1 MLGHAGCGWEKSC
14 KPEEQLF
21 WIISTWFPYASFP
34 LKVNFFNGLRKMFS
48 FQVLLIEIM
57 KANFYLF
64 ILFINLFKVDNDK
77 RDTVHKNTHKIAK
90 G

>member
-1 MLGHAGCGWEKSC
+1 
-14 KPEEQLF
+14 
-21 WIISTWFPYASFP
+21 
-34 LKVNFFNGLRKMFS
+34 MFS
-48 FQVLLIEIM
+48 FQVFLFEIM

-64 ILFINLFKVDNDK
+64 ILFINLCKVDNDK